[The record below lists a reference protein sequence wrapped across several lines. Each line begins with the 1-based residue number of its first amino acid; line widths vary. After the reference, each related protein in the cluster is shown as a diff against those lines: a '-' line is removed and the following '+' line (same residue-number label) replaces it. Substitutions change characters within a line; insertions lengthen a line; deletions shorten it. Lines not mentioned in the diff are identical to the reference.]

1 MPLRA
6 PSATRAVRGATLESV
21 SSYVAGLGREAKA
34 TRACS
39 ALKSWYTWL
48 TERNVIRKN
57 PTARLKFKEAW
68 ALRDLQPALSSLLLD
83 EGLTAPQIA
92 ALRWSDVVRPL
103 ADGPRKA
110 RVRVG
115 KRTRSI
121 STDTHRAAA
130 GRVRAKEFAGKA
142 SLHSSRARCRRMSG
156 TRPLPDRASIAA
168 RKTRRA

>member
-1 MPLRA
+1 MSTRNAYGADVRA
-6 PSATRAVRGATLESV
+6 FARAVGDAGVRGATLESV
-21 SSYVAGLGREAKA
+21 SWYVAGLGREAKA

-103 ADGPRKA
+103 ADVPRKA

-121 STDTHRAAA
+121 STDTHRRLLAAFDE
-130 GRVRAKEFAGKA
+130 GVRREGIVAFLE
-142 SLHSSRARCRRMSG
+142 RAV
-156 TRPLPDRASIAA
+156 AE
-168 RKTRRA
+168 